1 MRLCRR
7 VNEKLKSFNAAI
19 NHVTEF
25 SKDGCAFP
33 GDIRSSEP
41 ELRVQ
46 DIMHY
51 PYHFASLFYLLLYVT
66 KFFTSKS
73 TKLCNEKCLIEQP

>member
-1 MRLCRR
+1 MH
-7 VNEKLKSFNAAI
+7 EKLKSFNAAI

-25 SKDGCAFP
+25 SKDRCAFP

-46 DIMHY
+46 DIIIRTI
-51 PYHFASLFYLLLYVT
+51 SLLFLFIVVRDKVFY
-66 KFFTSKS
+66 FKS
-73 TKLCNEKCLIEQP
+73 TKLRNEKCLIEQP